1 MRDTFINTAAIACL
15 VLIVALT
22 AHAAKYSGSVNKVVD
37 GDTFWLCDDTGCYK
51 FRICG
56 VNTPERGEP
65 GYTESKTALATIV
78 KGKPVRCVL
87 VGGGTP
93 CDGKSKPV
101 NSSRFVAQCFA
112 QASDIATTM
121 VEQGFACDRIK
132 FSGGHYSQGG
142 NGNSCEVRL
151 QAVTTPQQNRGHNTK
166 PVAAE

>member
-1 MRDTFINTAAIACL
+1 MATEQPNGRSMAPLLFCL
-15 VLIVALT
+15 ALIVAAT
-22 AHAAKYSGSVNKVVD
+22 AHAAEYSGSVNKVVD

-51 FRICG
+51 FRVCG
-56 VNTPERGEP
+56 INPPERGEP

-78 KGKPVRCVL
+78 NGKPVRCVL

-101 NSSRFVAQCFA
+101 SSDRFVAQCFA

-132 FSGGHYSQGG
+132 FFSGGHYSQGG
-142 NGNSCEVRL
+142 NGNSCVARMRTCAL
-151 QAVTTPQQNRGHNTK
+151 
-166 PVAAE
+166 PVSP